1 MQAADKKRPKEEKD
15 IVHRLRPF
23 ARLQTAEDFEA
34 FATDILCGSL
44 EYFLTSERA
53 SRVVA
58 SRRIY
63 APEANTGTAALSSD
77 GTYHHC

>member
-1 MQAADKKRPKEEKD
+1 MQASDKKRLKEEKD

-34 FATDILCGSL
+34 FATDILCASP
-44 EYFLTSERA
+44 EYFLTSDRA
-53 SRVVA
+53 SCIVA

-63 APEANTGTAALSSD
+63 APEANTGAAALSSD
-77 GTYHHC
+77 GAHHHR